1 METTTIVIIFGLIQG
16 VIILLLGV
24 SVRGIMSINVH
35 LGKLNGDV
43 QSIRKW
49 ADGHEK
55 IDDERHR
62 QHREDSA
69 AIWSRLEKKE

>member
-1 METTTIVIIFGLIQG
+1 MEATTVVFGLVQG
-16 VIILLLGV
+16 VIVLLLGV

-43 QSIRKW
+43 RSLVKW

-55 IDDERHR
+55 IDDERHK

-69 AIWSRLEKKE
+69 SLWSRLEKIE